1 MDSTVNIYVITH
13 KSFDDNFIKN
23 NTYKVLLVGKAL
35 GNSGKKYYLND
46 NLGKNISIKNKSYC
60 ELTGLYWMWK
70 NSASSILGLEHYRR
84 YFVRELKKHVI
95 LDKKQIVND
104 LKTYDIILPKR
115 DPLVLWEKLQTNIL
129 EIFMIR
135 WFGL

>member
-1 MDSTVNIYVITH
+1 MESTVNIYVITH

-60 ELTGLYWMWK
+60 ELTICFLSNITCFF
-70 NSASSILGLEHYRR
+70 NSLTKYL
-84 YFVRELKKHVI
+84 L
-95 LDKKQIVND
+95 
-104 LKTYDIILPKR
+104 
-115 DPLVLWEKLQTNIL
+115 
-129 EIFMIR
+129 
-135 WFGL
+135 